1 MYCVKCGYEMGE
13 DAKFCP
19 KCGASAEAGGAAQG
33 GFDAPPPRQD
43 YSGRT
48 ADSWERV
55 SYQPAPKKRGLP
67 VWGWVLIGCGGL
79 IVLSF
84 AAIMIFA
91 VQATKIMTE
100 KFGSIE
106 ELGAAA
112 EVSQVQSAL
121 SIYNS
126 KNNNY
131 GDFIALRDGGDLSA
145 LTIKS
150 ITATELELDLTQLA
164 LEITDGGAGYKLTAK
179 SKDGKAEW
187 ELDETSK
194 NLMEDA
200 MSGWLGGMSP

>member
-19 KCGASAEAGGAAQG
+19 KCGASAGAEGLGQG
-33 GFDAPPPRQD
+33 GFDAPPARQD

-79 IVLSF
+79 LVLSF
-84 AAIMIFA
+84 AAIMIFV
-91 VQATKIMTE
+91 VQAAKVMTE

-121 SIYNS
+121 SIYNNKNS
-126 KNNNY
+126 KY
-131 GDFIALRDGGDLSA
+131 GDFIALRDGGDLST
-145 LTIKS
+145 LTINS
-150 ITATELELDLTQLA
+150 ITATELELDLTELT
-164 LEITDGGAGYKLTAK
+164 LEITGGGTGYKLVAK
-179 SKDGKAEW
+179 SKDGKSEW
-187 ELDETSK
+187 ELDESSK